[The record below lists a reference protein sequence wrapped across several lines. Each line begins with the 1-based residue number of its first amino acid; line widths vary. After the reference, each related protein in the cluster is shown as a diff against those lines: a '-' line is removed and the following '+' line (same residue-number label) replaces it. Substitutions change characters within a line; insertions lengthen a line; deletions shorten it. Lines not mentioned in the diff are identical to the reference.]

1 MLTTLKVLKF
11 NWIEEQRVRRSL
23 YPQSSH
29 FEKYDRELKRR
40 FRFLNPYTLCRRYL
54 QKKGEANVHAYG
66 ETPLTLL
73 EAIVKRFYIGKEETL
88 VEMGAGRGRGAL
100 FLASAMGLHVKALE
114 QHPLF
119 CQILREMKV
128 EGLEVVEGDMME
140 ADLSEATSIYL
151 YGTMLTDSEIQALI
165 AEFKKMSPAVKIITV
180 SYPLRQYDSTFE
192 IVDQF
197 EGEFPWG
204 KTTVFF
210 NRRSSE

>member
-1 MLTTLKVLKF
+1 MLTILKVLKF
-11 NWIEEQRVRRSL
+11 NWIEERRVRRSL
-23 YPQSSH
+23 YPQSSL

-54 QKKGEANVHAYG
+54 QKKGEINIHAYG

-73 EAIVKRFYIGKEETL
+73 ETIVKRFYIGKEETL

-100 FLASAMGLHVKALE
+100 FLATSMGLHVKALE

-119 CQILREMKV
+119 CQILREMSV

-140 ADLSEATSIYL
+140 ADLSGATSIYL
-151 YGTMLTDSEIQALI
+151 YGTMLTDSEIHALI

-180 SYPLRQYDSTFE
+180 SYPLKQYDSAFE